1 MAENSINTPGSSV
14 QDIVSY
20 FASKG
25 IQKSNKFSITITPP
39 SALSALTA
47 YTGEVFATSIQTP
60 SRSILYYPDT
70 MNPSG
75 PIIQVPLRRLYDD
88 RFIIEFMVDQQWNI
102 ASFFQKWMNL
112 ITSDT
117 SSKLAPIV
125 RYYDDI
131 TGKIVITALDPENKV
146 GRTITLYGAWPKTI
160 IPNTMSNDMVNQYLT
175 LMVDMNYRYSE
186 YT

>member
-1 MAENSINTPGSSV
+1 MAGNPINTPGSSV
-14 QDIVSY
+14 QDVVSY

-39 SALSALTA
+39 SALKA

-88 RFIIEFMVDQQWNI
+88 RFIIEFMVDQKWNT
-102 ASFFQKWMNL
+102 ASFFQKWMDL

-117 SSKLAPIV
+117 KGLASVV

-131 TGKIVITALDPENKV
+131 TGKIVIKALDPKNEV

>member
-1 MAENSINTPGSSV
+1 MTGKPINTPGSSV
-14 QDIVSY
+14 QNIVSY
-20 FASKG
+20 FASNG

-39 SALSALTA
+39 STLTA

-88 RFIIEFMVDQQWNI
+88 RFIIEFMVDQKWNI
-102 ASFFQKWMNL
+102 ASFFQKWMDL

-117 SSKLAPIV
+117 TSKLASVV

-131 TGKIVITALDPENKV
+131 TGKIVISALDPKNVAGK
-146 GRTITLYGAWPKTI
+146 TITLYGAWPKTI